1 MYATG
6 YRGSCP
12 PSSTTRKRRPHDRPP
27 RPPAPRHAGTSN
39 AKRSARLPPAI
50 PTEVPMRRI
59 GLVVVLAVGLTLPT
73 LAAKAQETAKKAH
86 VGVLLLTP
94 RAGAGGT
101 YIEALRGGLR
111 ELGYVE
117 GKNLLLEIRSA
128 EGRPDRLPG
137 LAAEILGTRPD
148 VLVTAGS
155 EAILTLKRATDVI
168 PIIMATVM
176 DPVALGITP
185 NLAKPGGNLTGLA
198 ILSLELTSKRLQL
211 LKEAFPRLSRVAVL
225 WNPDNP
231 GNALALKE
239 VETAAQAL
247 GLSWQGFA
255 VQRPEKL
262 VGAFEAVVGA
272 QCNGILAIED
282 SVLFSHLSRIVESA
296 ARSRLP
302 AMYAFRQFADAG
314 GLMSYGPNTPDSF
327 RRAAVYV
334 HKILKGAKPA
344 DLPIEQPTKFELLIN
359 LKTAKALGLTVTQS
373 ILARADEVIE

>member
-1 MYATG
+1 M
-6 YRGSCP
+6 
-12 PSSTTRKRRPHDRPP
+12 
-27 RPPAPRHAGTSN
+27 
-39 AKRSARLPPAI
+39 RL
-50 PTEVPMRRI
+50 I
-59 GLVVVLAVGLTLPT
+59 GLAVVLTLSLALPT
-73 LAAKAQETAKKAH
+73 LAAEAQETANKAH

-117 GKNLLLEIRSA
+117 GQNLLLEIRSA
-128 EGRPDRLPG
+128 EGRPDRLPR

-155 EAILTLKRATDVI
+155 EAILTLKRATDVV
-168 PIIMATVM
+168 PIVMATVM

-185 NLAKPGGNLTGLA
+185 SLAKPGGNLTGLA

-231 GNALALKE
+231 GNALVLKE

-247 GLSWQGFA
+247 GLRWQGFA
-255 VQRPEKL
+255 VQRPDKL
-262 VGAFEAVVGA
+262 VEAFEAVVGA

-344 DLPIEQPTKFELLIN
+344 DLPIEQPTKFELVIN
-359 LKTAKALGLTVTQS
+359 MKTAKALGLTIPQS
-373 ILARADEVIE
+373 LLVRADEIIQ

>member
-1 MYATG
+1 M
-6 YRGSCP
+6 
-12 PSSTTRKRRPHDRPP
+12 
-27 RPPAPRHAGTSN
+27 
-39 AKRSARLPPAI
+39 RL
-50 PTEVPMRRI
+50 I
-59 GLVVVLAVGLTLPT
+59 GLAVVLTLSLALPT
-73 LAAKAQETAKKAH
+73 LAAEAQETANKAH

-117 GKNLLLEIRSA
+117 GQNLLLEIRSA
-128 EGRPDRLPG
+128 EGRPDRLPR

-155 EAILTLKRATDVI
+155 EAILTLKRATDVV
-168 PIIMATVM
+168 PIVMATVM

-185 NLAKPGGNLTGLA
+185 SLAKPGGNLTGLA

-231 GNALALKE
+231 GNALVLKE
-239 VETAAQAL
+239 VEIAAQAL
-247 GLSWQGFA
+247 GLRWQGFA
-255 VQRPEKL
+255 VQRPDKL
-262 VGAFEAVVGA
+262 VEAFEAVVGA

-344 DLPIEQPTKFELLIN
+344 DLPIEQPTKFELVIN
-359 LKTAKALGLTVTQS
+359 MKTAKALGLTIPQS
-373 ILARADEVIE
+373 LLVRADEIIQ

>member
-1 MYATG
+1 M
-6 YRGSCP
+6 
-12 PSSTTRKRRPHDRPP
+12 
-27 RPPAPRHAGTSN
+27 
-39 AKRSARLPPAI
+39 RL
-50 PTEVPMRRI
+50 I
-59 GLVVVLAVGLTLPT
+59 GLVVVLALSLTLPT
-73 LAAKAQETAKKAH
+73 LAAEAQETANKAH

-94 RAGAGGT
+94 RAGAGGA

-117 GKNLLLEIRSA
+117 GQNLLLEIRSA
-128 EGRPDRLPG
+128 EGRPDRLPR
-137 LAAEILGTRPD
+137 LAAEILATRPD

-155 EAILTLKRATDVI
+155 EAILTLKRATDVV
-168 PIIMATVM
+168 PIVMATVM

-185 NLAKPGGNLTGLA
+185 SLAKPGGNLTGLA
-198 ILSLELTSKRLQL
+198 ILSLELASKRLQL

-231 GNALALKE
+231 GNALVLKE
-239 VETAAQAL
+239 VEIAAQAL
-247 GLSWQGFA
+247 GLRWQGFA
-255 VQRPEKL
+255 VQRPDKL
-262 VGAFEAVVGA
+262 VEAFEAVVGA

-344 DLPIEQPTKFELLIN
+344 DLPIEQPTKFELVIN
-359 LKTAKALGLTVTQS
+359 LKTAKALGLTIPQS
-373 ILARADEVIE
+373 LLLRADQVIQ

>member
-1 MYATG
+1 
-6 YRGSCP
+6 
-12 PSSTTRKRRPHDRPP
+12 
-27 RPPAPRHAGTSN
+27 
-39 AKRSARLPPAI
+39 
-50 PTEVPMRRI
+50 
-59 GLVVVLAVGLTLPT
+59 
-73 LAAKAQETAKKAH
+73 
-86 VGVLLLTP
+86 
-94 RAGAGGT
+94 
-101 YIEALRGGLR
+101 
-111 ELGYVE
+111 LGYVE
-117 GKNLLLEIRSA
+117 GQNLLLEIRSA

-137 LAAEILGTRPD
+137 LAAEILSTRPD

-185 NLAKPGGNLTGLA
+185 SLAKPGGNLTGLA

-231 GNALALKE
+231 GNALVLKE
-239 VETAAQAL
+239 VETAAHAL

-255 VQRPEKL
+255 VQRPDKL

-334 HKILKGAKPA
+334 DKILKGAKPG
-344 DLPIEQPTKFELLIN
+344 DLPVEQPTKFELVIN
-359 LKTAKALGLTVTQS
+359 LKTAKALGLTIPQT
-373 ILARADEVIE
+373 LLLRADQVIE

>member
-1 MYATG
+1 M
-6 YRGSCP
+6 
-12 PSSTTRKRRPHDRPP
+12 
-27 RPPAPRHAGTSN
+27 
-39 AKRSARLPPAI
+39 RL
-50 PTEVPMRRI
+50 I
-59 GLVVVLAVGLTLPT
+59 GLAVVLTLSLALPT
-73 LAAKAQETAKKAH
+73 LAAEAQETANKAH

-117 GKNLLLEIRSA
+117 GQNLLLEIRSA
-128 EGRPDRLPG
+128 EGRPDRLPR

-155 EAILTLKRATDVI
+155 EAILTLKRATDVV
-168 PIIMATVM
+168 PIVMATVM

-185 NLAKPGGNLTGLA
+185 SLAKPGGNLTGLA

-231 GNALALKE
+231 GNALVLKE

-255 VQRPEKL
+255 VQRPDKI
-262 VGAFEAVVGA
+262 VGTFEAVVGA

-282 SVLFSHLSRIVESA
+282 SVLFSHLFRIVESA

-344 DLPIEQPTKFELLIN
+344 DLPIEQPTKFELVIN
-359 LKTAKALGLTVTQS
+359 LKTAKALGLTIPQS
-373 ILARADEVIE
+373 LLLRADQVIQ

>member
-1 MYATG
+1 MY
-6 YRGSCP
+6 P
-12 PSSTTRKRRPHDRPP
+12 
-27 RPPAPRHAGTSN
+27 
-39 AKRSARLPPAI
+39 KRSAKLPLAVRQRGATQRLLAF
-50 PTEVPMRRI
+50 
-59 GLVVVLAVGLTLPT
+59 VLALSLTLPT
-73 LAAKAQETAKKAH
+73 LAVSNQETAKKAH

-101 YIEALRGGLR
+101 YIDALRGGLR
-111 ELGYVE
+111 DLGYVE
-117 GKNLLLEIRSA
+117 GQNLLLEIRSA

-137 LAAEILGTRPD
+137 LATEILSTRPD

-155 EAILTLKRATDVI
+155 EAILTLKRATAVV

-185 NLAKPGGNLTGLA
+185 SLARPSGNLTGLA

-211 LKEAFPRLSRVAVL
+211 LREAVPQLSRVGVL

-231 GNALALKE
+231 GNALVLKE

-247 GLSWQGFA
+247 GLRWQGFA
-255 VQRPEKL
+255 AQGPDKL
-262 VGAFEAVVGA
+262 AGAFEAVVGA

-282 SVLFSHLSRIVESA
+282 SVLFSHLTRIVELA
-296 ARSRLP
+296 ARYRLP

-334 HKILKGAKPA
+334 DKILKGAKPA
-344 DLPIEQPTKFELLIN
+344 DLPVEQASKFELVIN
-359 LKTAKALGLTVTQS
+359 LRTVKALGLTIPQS
-373 ILARADEVIE
+373 LLVRADEIVQ

>member
-1 MYATG
+1 M
-6 YRGSCP
+6 
-12 PSSTTRKRRPHDRPP
+12 
-27 RPPAPRHAGTSN
+27 
-39 AKRSARLPPAI
+39 RL
-50 PTEVPMRRI
+50 I
-59 GLVVVLAVGLTLPT
+59 GLAVVLTLSLALPT
-73 LAAKAQETAKKAH
+73 LAAEAQETANKAH

-117 GKNLLLEIRSA
+117 GQNLLLEIRSA
-128 EGRPDRLPG
+128 EGRPDRLPR

-155 EAILTLKRATDVI
+155 EAILTLKRATDVV

-185 NLAKPGGNLTGLA
+185 SLAKPGGNLTGLA

-231 GNALALKE
+231 GNALVLKE
-239 VETAAQAL
+239 VEIAAQAL
-247 GLSWQGFA
+247 GLRWQGFA
-255 VQRPEKL
+255 VQRPDKL
-262 VGAFEAVVGA
+262 VEAFEAVVGA

-344 DLPIEQPTKFELLIN
+344 DLPIEQPTKFELVIN
-359 LKTAKALGLTVTQS
+359 MKTAKALGLTIPQS
-373 ILARADEVIE
+373 LLVRADEIIQ

>member
-1 MYATG
+1 M
-6 YRGSCP
+6 
-12 PSSTTRKRRPHDRPP
+12 
-27 RPPAPRHAGTSN
+27 
-39 AKRSARLPPAI
+39 RL
-50 PTEVPMRRI
+50 I
-59 GLVVVLAVGLTLPT
+59 GLAVVLTLSLALPT
-73 LAAKAQETAKKAH
+73 LAAEAQETANKAH

-117 GKNLLLEIRSA
+117 GQNLLLEIRSA
-128 EGRPDRLPG
+128 EGRPDRLPR

-155 EAILTLKRATDVI
+155 EAILTLKRATDVV
-168 PIIMATVM
+168 PIVMATVM

-185 NLAKPGGNLTGLA
+185 SLAKPGGNLTGLA

-231 GNALALKE
+231 GNALVLKE
-239 VETAAQAL
+239 VEIAAQVL
-247 GLSWQGFA
+247 GLRWQGFA
-255 VQRPEKL
+255 VQRPDKL
-262 VGAFEAVVGA
+262 VEAFEAVVGA

-344 DLPIEQPTKFELLIN
+344 DLPIEQPTKFELVIN
-359 LKTAKALGLTVTQS
+359 MKTAKALGLTIPQS
-373 ILARADEVIE
+373 LLVRADEIIQ

>member
-1 MYATG
+1 M
-6 YRGSCP
+6 
-12 PSSTTRKRRPHDRPP
+12 
-27 RPPAPRHAGTSN
+27 
-39 AKRSARLPPAI
+39 RL
-50 PTEVPMRRI
+50 I
-59 GLVVVLAVGLTLPT
+59 GLVVVLALSLTLPT
-73 LAAKAQETAKKAH
+73 LAAEAQETANKAH

-117 GKNLLLEIRSA
+117 GQNLLLEIRSA
-128 EGRPDRLPG
+128 EGRPDRLPR
-137 LAAEILGTRPD
+137 LAAEILATRPD

-155 EAILTLKRATDVI
+155 EAILTLKRATDVV
-168 PIIMATVM
+168 PIVMATVM

-185 NLAKPGGNLTGLA
+185 SLAKPGGNLTGLA
-198 ILSLELTSKRLQL
+198 ILSLELASKRLQL

-231 GNALALKE
+231 GNALVLKE
-239 VETAAQAL
+239 VEIAAQAL
-247 GLSWQGFA
+247 GLRWQGFA
-255 VQRPEKL
+255 VQRPDKL
-262 VGAFEAVVGA
+262 VEAFEAVVGA

-344 DLPIEQPTKFELLIN
+344 DLPIEQPTKFELVIN
-359 LKTAKALGLTVTQS
+359 MKTAKALGLTIPQS
-373 ILARADEVIE
+373 ILIRADEIIQ

>member
-1 MYATG
+1 M
-6 YRGSCP
+6 
-12 PSSTTRKRRPHDRPP
+12 
-27 RPPAPRHAGTSN
+27 
-39 AKRSARLPPAI
+39 RL
-50 PTEVPMRRI
+50 I
-59 GLVVVLAVGLTLPT
+59 GLVVVLALSLTLPT
-73 LAAKAQETAKKAH
+73 LAAEAQETANKAH

-94 RAGAGGT
+94 RAGAGGA

-117 GKNLLLEIRSA
+117 GQNLLLEIRSA
-128 EGRPDRLPG
+128 EGRPDRLPR

-155 EAILTLKRATDVI
+155 EAILTLKRATDVV
-168 PIIMATVM
+168 PIVMATVM

-185 NLAKPGGNLTGLA
+185 SLAKPGGNLTGLA

-231 GNALALKE
+231 GNALVLKE
-239 VETAAQAL
+239 VEIAAQAL
-247 GLSWQGFA
+247 GLRWQGFA
-255 VQRPEKL
+255 VQRPDKL
-262 VGAFEAVVGA
+262 VEAFEAVVGA

-344 DLPIEQPTKFELLIN
+344 DLPIEQPTKFELVIN
-359 LKTAKALGLTVTQS
+359 LKTAKALGLTIPQP
-373 ILARADEVIE
+373 LLLRADQVIQ

>member
-1 MYATG
+1 M
-6 YRGSCP
+6 
-12 PSSTTRKRRPHDRPP
+12 
-27 RPPAPRHAGTSN
+27 
-39 AKRSARLPPAI
+39 RL
-50 PTEVPMRRI
+50 I
-59 GLVVVLAVGLTLPT
+59 GLVVVLALSLTLPT
-73 LAAKAQETAKKAH
+73 LAAEAQETANKAH

-117 GKNLLLEIRSA
+117 GQNLLLEIRSA
-128 EGRPDRLPG
+128 EGRPDRLPR

-155 EAILTLKRATDVI
+155 EAILTLKRATDVV
-168 PIIMATVM
+168 PIVMATVM

-185 NLAKPGGNLTGLA
+185 SLAKPGGNLTGLA

-231 GNALALKE
+231 GNALVLKE
-239 VETAAQAL
+239 VEIAAQAL
-247 GLSWQGFA
+247 GLRWQGFA
-255 VQRPEKL
+255 VQRPDKL
-262 VGAFEAVVGA
+262 VEAFEAVVGA

-344 DLPIEQPTKFELLIN
+344 DLPIEQPTKFELVIN
-359 LKTAKALGLTVTQS
+359 LKTAKALGLTIPQS
-373 ILARADEVIE
+373 LLLRADQVIQ

>member
-1 MYATG
+1 M
-6 YRGSCP
+6 
-12 PSSTTRKRRPHDRPP
+12 
-27 RPPAPRHAGTSN
+27 
-39 AKRSARLPPAI
+39 
-50 PTEVPMRRI
+50 
-59 GLVVVLAVGLTLPT
+59 
-73 LAAKAQETAKKAH
+73 
-86 VGVLLLTP
+86 
-94 RAGAGGT
+94 
-101 YIEALRGGLR
+101 
-111 ELGYVE
+111 GYVE
-117 GKNLLLEIRSA
+117 GQNLLLEIRSA

-185 NLAKPGGNLTGLA
+185 SLAKPGGNLTGLA

-231 GNALALKE
+231 GNALVLKE
-239 VETAAQAL
+239 VETAAQTL
-247 GLSWQGFA
+247 GLRWQGFA
-255 VQRPEKL
+255 VQRPDKL
-262 VGAFEAVVGA
+262 EGAFEAVVAA

-344 DLPIEQPTKFELLIN
+344 DLPIEQPTTFELMIN
-359 LKTAKALGLTVTQS
+359 LKTAKALGLTIPQS
-373 ILARADEVIE
+373 LLVRADEIIQ

>member
-1 MYATG
+1 M
-6 YRGSCP
+6 
-12 PSSTTRKRRPHDRPP
+12 
-27 RPPAPRHAGTSN
+27 
-39 AKRSARLPPAI
+39 RL
-50 PTEVPMRRI
+50 I
-59 GLVVVLAVGLTLPT
+59 GLVVVLALSLSLPT
-73 LAAKAQETAKKAH
+73 LAAEAQETANKAH

-117 GKNLLLEIRSA
+117 GQNLLLEIRSA
-128 EGRPDRLPG
+128 EGRPDRLPR

-155 EAILTLKRATDVI
+155 EAILTLKRATDVV
-168 PIIMATVM
+168 PIVMATVM

-185 NLAKPGGNLTGLA
+185 SLAKPGGNLTGLA
-198 ILSLELTSKRLQL
+198 ILSLELASKRLQL

-231 GNALALKE
+231 GNALVLKE
-239 VETAAQAL
+239 VEIAAQAL
-247 GLSWQGFA
+247 GLRWQGFA
-255 VQRPEKL
+255 VQRPDKL
-262 VGAFEAVVGA
+262 VEAFEAVVGA

-344 DLPIEQPTKFELLIN
+344 DLPIEQPTKFELVIN
-359 LKTAKALGLTVTQS
+359 LKTAKGLGLTIPQS
-373 ILARADEVIE
+373 LLLRADQVIQ

>member
-1 MYATG
+1 M
-6 YRGSCP
+6 
-12 PSSTTRKRRPHDRPP
+12 
-27 RPPAPRHAGTSN
+27 
-39 AKRSARLPPAI
+39 RL
-50 PTEVPMRRI
+50 I
-59 GLVVVLAVGLTLPT
+59 GLVVVLALSLTLPT
-73 LAAKAQETAKKAH
+73 LAAEAQETANKAH

-137 LAAEILGTRPD
+137 LAAEILSTRPD

-231 GNALALKE
+231 GNALVLKE
-239 VETAAQAL
+239 VEIAAQAL
-247 GLSWQGFA
+247 GLRWQGFA
-255 VQRPEKL
+255 VQRPDKL
-262 VGAFEAVVGA
+262 VEAFEAVVGA

-282 SVLFSHLSRIVESA
+282 SVLFSHLSRIVEFA

-334 HKILKGAKPA
+334 HKVLKGAKPG
-344 DLPIEQPTKFELLIN
+344 DIPIEQPTRFEQVIN
-359 LKTAKALGLTVTQS
+359 VRTAKALGLTIPS
-373 ILARADEVIE
+373 ILLMNATHVIE